1 MDFPSAAIRAR
12 ATGQRVEVTAERS
25 ESSSTWVNPD
35 GSVTTEQFAAPVR
48 FKNDKGEWAS
58 FNTDLV
64 EKADGSLAPASVPEG
79 VVLAGEVKGTDA
91 QPAEVASLSGGAAD
105 SQIAVTWPD
114 TLGAP
119 RVEGSTATYAK
130 AWPGIDL
137 RVTATRDGFE
147 QSFVIA
153 DRTAAEAYAAD
164 QSGSAVTWDVPLSIP
179 ERV

>member
-25 ESSSTWVNPD
+25 ESSTTWVNPD

-79 VVLAGEVKGTDA
+79 VVLAGEVNGTDA

-105 SQIAVTWPD
+105 SQISGGYKRTRI
-114 TLGAP
+114 TENG
-119 RVEGSTATYAK
+119 TYHHYK
-130 AWPGIDL
+130 NRGYNMENKIRPC
-137 RVTATRDGFE
+137 RYRNC
-147 QSFVIA
+147 
-153 DRTAAEAYAAD
+153 R
-164 QSGSAVTWDVPLSIP
+164 
-179 ERV
+179 